1 MISGTEQGRRA
12 RVDRIY
18 RIPRTIAAAAAAAT
32 VTVSGVNANPTKD
45 LDRRSSQISPT
56 RLLAYLLDKPACLEN
71 KMLILAFRF
80 EFA

>member
-12 RVDRIY
+12 RVDRIWQ
-18 RIPRTIAAAAAAAT
+18 IPRTIAAAA
-32 VTVSGVNANPTKD
+32 VSAVNANPTKD